1 MVSISVSFGVQIRQT
16 YKMIQFTKNAVLS
29 MVFVYNEIKRG
40 FSVD

>member
-1 MVSISVSFGVQIRQT
+1 MVSISVPLGGQVRQT
-16 YKMIQFTKNAVLS
+16 YKMIQFTKNAVFS